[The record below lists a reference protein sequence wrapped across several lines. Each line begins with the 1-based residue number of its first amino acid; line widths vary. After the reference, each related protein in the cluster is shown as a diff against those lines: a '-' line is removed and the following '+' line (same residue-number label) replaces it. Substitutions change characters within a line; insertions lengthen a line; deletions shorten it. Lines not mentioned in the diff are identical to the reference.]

1 MGEFLDAVK
10 QEAAKRPNA
19 NKADS
24 RLREFLGDKQ
34 KDFEKAC
41 RDVGIAT
48 SVIHRVLKNQGF
60 SISYSALNLGE
71 ADDFVGELCDA
82 PISDRNV
89 VRRRL
94 LA

>member
-24 RLREFLGDKQ
+24 RLREFLGETGW

-41 RDVGIAT
+41 KDIGITNA
-48 SVIHRVLKNQGF
+48 VIHRVLKNQGF
-60 SISYSALNLGE
+60 SISYSALTR
-71 ADDFVGELCDA
+71 
-82 PISDRNV
+82 I
-89 VRRRL
+89 RL
-94 LA
+94 EIQES

>member
-24 RLREFLGDKQ
+24 RLREFLGDAGW

-41 RDVGIAT
+41 NDLAITNA
-48 SVIHRVLKNQGF
+48 VIHRVLKGKGF
-60 SISYSALNLGE
+60 SISYTALARIRSE
-71 ADDFVGELCDA
+71 IQD
-82 PISDRNV
+82 S
-89 VRRRL
+89 
-94 LA
+94 

>member
-24 RLREFLGDKQ
+24 RLREFLGDRW

-41 RDVGIAT
+41 RDVGIST

-60 SISYSALNLGE
+60 SISYSALTRIRTE
-71 ADDFVGELCDA
+71 IQD
-82 PISDRNV
+82 S
-89 VRRRL
+89 
-94 LA
+94 

>member
-24 RLREFLGDKQ
+24 RLREFLGETGW

-41 RDVGIAT
+41 KDIGITNA
-48 SVIHRVLKNQGF
+48 VIHRVLKNQGF
-60 SISYSALNLGE
+60 SISYSALTRIRSE
-71 ADDFVGELCDA
+71 IQE
-82 PISDRNV
+82 S
-89 VRRRL
+89 
-94 LA
+94 